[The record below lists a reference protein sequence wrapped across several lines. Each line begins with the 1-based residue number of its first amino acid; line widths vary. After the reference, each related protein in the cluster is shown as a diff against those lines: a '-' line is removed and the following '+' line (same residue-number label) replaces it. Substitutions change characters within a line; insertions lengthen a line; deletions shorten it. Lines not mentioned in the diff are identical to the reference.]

1 MVSIKDVRRHIE
13 MAPQGDDAT
22 DLHLEMFRRQQK
34 VLQQQMAE
42 LQYTMEMAEYKCRYC
57 ETAKACG
64 TIDAP
69 QNMDESEIPKQF
81 RRIRRELR
89 KAADS

>member
-1 MVSIKDVRRHIE
+1 
-13 MAPQGDDAT
+13 MAPQGDDAI
-22 DLHLEMFRRQQK
+22 DLHLEMFRFQQK
-34 VLQQQMAE
+34 VLQRQMAE
-42 LQYTMEMAEYKCRYC
+42 LQHTMEMAECKCRYC

-81 RRIRRELR
+81 RRIRRDLR

>member
-1 MVSIKDVRRHIE
+1 MASIKDILRYIE
-13 MAPQGDDAT
+13 MAPQGDDT
-22 DLHLEMFRRQQK
+22 IDLRLEMFRRQQK
-34 VLQQQMAE
+34 VLQH
-42 LQYTMEMAEYKCRYC
+42 TMEMAEYKCRYY
-57 ETAKACG
+57 ETAKTCG

-69 QNMDESEIPKQF
+69 QNMDESEIPEQF